1 MRDYQVFYKDNPHHP
16 ANEYQKPKINWEKDP
31 TKDELV
37 ARFTGNPLWV
47 FDGLEQVRRGNDE
60 RMGVFIEGTID
71 LGESILAGPAPSAS
85 APSDQTLPV
94 TSQAQ
99 CSPLSSAGLHSSG
112 EVKTSFD
119 KSGRGIGQSGNQ
131 YGSQRRRDMTYVR

>member
-47 FDGLEQVRRGNDE
+47 FDGLKQVRRGKDE
-60 RMGVFIEGTID
+60 RMGVFTESTID
-71 LGESILAGPAPSAS
+71 LGESILTGRAPSAS
-85 APSDQTLPV
+85 APSEQTHATGEQTLSS

-99 CSPLSSAGLHSSG
+99 CSPLSSAELRSSG
-112 EVKTSFD
+112 EVKTNFD
-119 KSGRGIGQSGNQ
+119 KSGRGIGH
-131 YGSQRRRDMTYVR
+131 RRRDMTYVR